1 MRWVYVCL
9 AVGLLLVV
17 APAGALVPDGITIN
31 TDVDWLTAGSGET
44 ATVTVQVTNS
54 TPGNTSFEGVEV
66 ELAVDG
72 EYGSI
77 SPGCVELDSSGS
89 AAATFRPGTLSGTAE
104 ITATVLCDE
113 MDEPLVGSGYQKID
127 HATPYRI
134 ANIWYSPRVT
144 AGGTTDITVQMAD
157 RYGNIVDDRREAEA
171 VKFMVGSPEGRATF
185 DGGTD
190 EITKSVD
197 ESGNAT
203 VTLKVS
209 TLAGMNTVYIQ
220 HLELSQ
226 YISVRGMADGVPAAI
241 SCMVEPSGAS
251 VPANG
256 KDKITLMYML
266 TDVHGN
272 PAGGQGVWV
281 NSSGLYCQQKLVYSS
296 SWGEVWVTYGPEDS
310 IGIVDIIATAVES
323 PDVTVSETIEFTST
337 EPVKMVLTAS
347 PQSMA
352 SRDLND
358 DIVSELRAR
367 VMDIKGNPV
376 DGEEVTF
383 TIITESIDC
392 SGGNSTGAPC
402 LGDGRKNLT
411 TATATTVNGTAVVEF
426 HPGAFAKP
434 EGRDRAT
441 AKGTVTVRAVWENK
455 TLHRSDTR
463 TIDLTWMNY
472 PYLSVETEVSDTKVS
487 VNSTSEHTTNITDV
501 TIRLK
506 GDGYAMEP
514 DPIDVVLVIDTSGSM
529 DGTDVSPTRMKATKE
544 AAKDFVNEMN
554 LVGSLAEDEGD
565 QVALISFAFNAELKQ
580 GLTQDSDEVKRAI
593 GALSAVGGTNM
604 RLAYYTAIK
613 HLKENGRP
621 EAIKAVVFMG
631 DGDWNYHGSPLA
643 KGVGYA
649 DNNRYLTSDWYSSPY
664 FAPLSAYR
672 WSGNDYSFS
681 SEKYEWYSDLPDPK
695 GAASATVNLGTGTWY
710 DTESS
715 KSDKRVYNFKPT
727 SNICKDG
734 YGQFTNQNMSI
745 YANSGDDTEKVRI
758 YTIGFAS
765 KLNTNVEEDL
775 RVLSEAT
782 GGKYVWAGNAEDLKR
797 VYTDIAGELKT
808 EAGVDTSMTVFQN
821 VEINEAPKAA
831 FEVFDYRYVPD
842 KSTAIESWIKNE
854 TGNHTIISNTT
865 DQTKDWKEKRQLH
878 FDIGTI
884 HLNQVWEATFRI
896 AVNASYEADEENNV
910 NIFGPGAVI
919 LFNNK
924 TEELELPDTYIT
936 VFPDLTSTGATT
948 SSLDVAFTEPE
959 PGSGPYTGL
968 IPLSWVTT
976 YKGTKGVDIS
986 LAYSRHEDMRAP
998 VPILT
1003 RTLPASSFMSAGNTT
1018 TDSTTI
1024 AVNNLEPGQYWIT
1037 VTASARD
1044 AKAAEDTT
1052 NVWAHTRDVEPPRI
1066 KIS

>member
-1 MRWVYVCL
+1 MCL

-54 TPGNTSFEGVEV
+54 TSGNTSFAGVEV

-77 SPGCVELDSSGS
+77 SPGCVELDSSGR

-157 RYGNIVDDRREAEA
+157 WYGNIVDDRREAEA
-171 VKFMVGSPEGRATF
+171 VKFMVGSPGGRATF

-296 SWGEVWVTYGPEDS
+296 SWGEVWITYGPEDS

-383 TIITESIDC
+383 TIITQSIDC

-455 TLHRSDTR
+455 TLH
-463 TIDLTWMNY
+463 
-472 PYLSVETEVSDTKVS
+472 
-487 VNSTSEHTTNITDV
+487 
-501 TIRLK
+501 
-506 GDGYAMEP
+506 
-514 DPIDVVLVIDTSGSM
+514 
-529 DGTDVSPTRMKATKE
+529 
-544 AAKDFVNEMN
+544 
-554 LVGSLAEDEGD
+554 
-565 QVALISFAFNAELKQ
+565 
-580 GLTQDSDEVKRAI
+580 
-593 GALSAVGGTNM
+593 
-604 RLAYYTAIK
+604 
-613 HLKENGRP
+613 
-621 EAIKAVVFMG
+621 
-631 DGDWNYHGSPLA
+631 
-643 KGVGYA
+643 
-649 DNNRYLTSDWYSSPY
+649 
-664 FAPLSAYR
+664 
-672 WSGNDYSFS
+672 
-681 SEKYEWYSDLPDPK
+681 
-695 GAASATVNLGTGTWY
+695 
-710 DTESS
+710 
-715 KSDKRVYNFKPT
+715 
-727 SNICKDG
+727 
-734 YGQFTNQNMSI
+734 
-745 YANSGDDTEKVRI
+745 
-758 YTIGFAS
+758 
-765 KLNTNVEEDL
+765 
-775 RVLSEAT
+775 
-782 GGKYVWAGNAEDLKR
+782 
-797 VYTDIAGELKT
+797 
-808 EAGVDTSMTVFQN
+808 
-821 VEINEAPKAA
+821 
-831 FEVFDYRYVPD
+831 
-842 KSTAIESWIKNE
+842 
-854 TGNHTIISNTT
+854 
-865 DQTKDWKEKRQLH
+865 
-878 FDIGTI
+878 
-884 HLNQVWEATFRI
+884 
-896 AVNASYEADEENNV
+896 
-910 NIFGPGAVI
+910 
-919 LFNNK
+919 
-924 TEELELPDTYIT
+924 
-936 VFPDLTSTGATT
+936 
-948 SSLDVAFTEPE
+948 
-959 PGSGPYTGL
+959 
-968 IPLSWVTT
+968 
-976 YKGTKGVDIS
+976 
-986 LAYSRHEDMRAP
+986 
-998 VPILT
+998 
-1003 RTLPASSFMSAGNTT
+1003 
-1018 TDSTTI
+1018 
-1024 AVNNLEPGQYWIT
+1024 
-1037 VTASARD
+1037 
-1044 AKAAEDTT
+1044 
-1052 NVWAHTRDVEPPRI
+1052 
-1066 KIS
+1066 